1 VNEDAFDRIARRLTA
16 GASRRSAVGG
26 VLGGVVALLT
36 SAVGLEAQGQ
46 GNGLALGRDTGGAA
60 AGRGRGPTASG
71 ADVDTTEDSEVGDVG
86 EVEVELAQSKVS
98 ICHKGRVITVGAPA
112 VDAHLREH
120 DDGRCTNAC
129 QAYAKGGT
137 CEASNGVAE
146 CACSDEILTTDVVEG
161 EQTDA
166 VEGQQRGKPR
176 NSKHAK
182 RAKQRARLEARRAA
196 KQAR

>member
-71 ADVDTTEDSEVGDVG
+71 ADVEPGEDIEVGDVG
-86 EVEVELAQSKVS
+86 EVEVELGQSKVS
-98 ICHKGRVITVGAPA
+98 ICHKGRVITIGAPA
-112 VDAHLREH
+112 LGAHLRKH
-120 DDGRCTNAC
+120 DDGECTNAC
-129 QAYAKGGT
+129 QVYAKGEI

-146 CACSDEILTTDVVEG
+146 CACSDEILDEILPTDAVEG
-161 EQTDA
+161 EQT
-166 VEGQQRGKPR
+166 EKRR
-176 NSKHAK
+176 ISKDAK

-196 KQAR
+196 KQVR

>member
-71 ADVDTTEDSEVGDVG
+71 ADVEPGEDIEVGDVG
-86 EVEVELAQSKVS
+86 EVEVELGQSKVS

-112 VDAHLREH
+112 LSAHLRKHYDRE
-120 DDGRCTNAC
+120 CTNTC
-129 QAYAKGGT
+129 QVYAKGGT
-137 CEASNGVAE
+137 CEASNGGAE

-196 KQAR
+196 KQVR

>member
-60 AGRGRGPTASG
+60 AGHGVGPTRSE
-71 ADVDTTEDSEVGDVG
+71 ADVDTDEDIEVGEVG
-86 EVEVELAQSKVS
+86 EVEVELGQIKVS

-112 VDAHLREH
+112 LSAHLRKHYDRE
-120 DDGRCTNAC
+120 CTNAC
-129 QAYAKGGT
+129 QVYAKGGT
-137 CEASNGVAE
+137 CEASNGVVE
-146 CACSDEILTTDVVEG
+146 CACSDEILPTDAIEG
-161 EQTDA
+161 EQT
-166 VEGQQRGKPR
+166 EKRR
-176 NSKHAK
+176 ISKDAK
-182 RAKQRARLEARRAA
+182 RAKQRARIEARRAA

>member
-16 GASRRSAVGG
+16 GTSRRSAVGG

-36 SAVGLEAQGQ
+36 SAVGLEAQGR

-60 AGRGRGPTASG
+60 AGRGRGPTGSG
-71 ADVDTTEDSEVGDVG
+71 ADVDTGEDIEVGDVS
-86 EVEVELAQSKVS
+86 EIEVELGQSKVS

-112 VDAHLREH
+112 LGAHLRKH
-120 DDGRCTNAC
+120 DDGQCTNAC
-129 QAYAKGGT
+129 QVYAKGGT

-146 CACSDEILTTDVVEG
+146 CACSDEILATDAVEG
-161 EQTDA
+161 EQT
-166 VEGQQRGKPR
+166 EKRR
-176 NSKHAK
+176 ISKDAK

-196 KQAR
+196 KQDR